1 MEYGNEKVAYEDQE
15 DSASPYF
22 AGPIVRYSGT
32 MGAGKTFDMSRISM
46 YAGFEHRLPIF
57 AQDPKG
63 DFALY
68 HSRILSTVSGRK
80 DIRSRKLADYLRNKV
95 RISNRK
101 DGVEMLD
108 VINYIHDKMSGKEI
122 RYPTLQ
128 LVVDEGGTLSFDNG
142 ENFWMIASTF
152 RNDGILCDVTTH
164 REKGIGGVPA
174 IAREATRAV
183 IVYPQYED
191 PEFFGVKI
199 PPENVTRPM
208 SNKKWYIDSVD
219 RIPKSFE
226 MPDAEDPIKDGMI
239 PDVLTHPVNVT
250 RIKKMR
256 I

>member
-1 MEYGNEKVAYEDQE
+1 
-15 DSASPYF
+15 
-22 AGPIVRYSGT
+22 
-32 MGAGKTFDMSRISM
+32 
-46 YAGFEHRLPIF
+46 
-57 AQDPKG
+57 
-63 DFALY
+63 
-68 HSRILSTVSGRK
+68 
-80 DIRSRKLADYLRNKV
+80 
-95 RISNRK
+95 
-101 DGVEMLD
+101 
-108 VINYIHDKMSGKEI
+108 
-122 RYPTLQ
+122 
-128 LVVDEGGTLSFDNG
+128 
-142 ENFWMIASTF
+142 MIASTF